1 MGRLSITTKIW
12 LSIGIFVVGFLLS
25 TALQQVEGLKIEE
38 GLRLTAEGLF
48 PAARKSHEANTAFQN
63 MVKEFRDAVVIQDVS
78 GLKRGADEGRRAIES
93 LKALA
98 AIERL
103 AADRAAAASA
113 IGDNGRAVSPRDP
126 VDLRWRPLPTR
137 MR

>member
-48 PAARKSHEANTAFQN
+48 PAARKSHEATTAFQN
-63 MVKEFRDAVVIQDVS
+63 MVTEFRDAVVVQDLSV
-78 GLKRGADEGRRAIES
+78 
-93 LKALA
+93 
-98 AIERL
+98 
-103 AADRAAAASA
+103 
-113 IGDNGRAVSPRDP
+113 P
-126 VDLRWRPLPTR
+126 
-137 MR
+137 